1 MGTDAVQV
9 TKLLAM
15 TRIGMKALKYGALAL
30 IVFVAANRTTPA
42 TAQEALPQEWQDML
56 LCMAPTYIN
65 GVHFTV
71 TLPHFQATDRV
82 KDYDA
87 FAAKFIECKK
97 QIIAKRPKSEPAPGK
112 K

>member
-1 MGTDAVQV
+1 MRQSIIKV
-9 TKLLAM
+9 
-15 TRIGMKALKYGALAL
+15 L
-30 IVFVAANRTTPA
+30 IVLVSVNATTSA
-42 TAQEALPQEWQDML
+42 TAQEQLSEEWQDML

-71 TLPHFQATDRV
+71 TLPHFQATERV

-97 QIIAKRPKSEPAPGK
+97 QIIAKRPDSKSGK